1 MFCCIPRIRQSSRE
15 NFEANHRSRSL
26 MILRGRPNRAKTCAA
41 YRAAVCSL
49 EISSRHGMNIDALE
63 QSWSVT
69 VRIESHPLHSGSFVM
84 KSMAT
89 TSNGVASSLVNIGCS
104 GARVGR
110 LFTLFLWHSMQP
122 FTYSATSFRRFGHHP
137 TRSMSCTVL
146 AIPGCPCIGESWCLL
161 ITLRVLEAPP
171 V

>member
-1 MFCCIPRIRQSSRE
+1 MFCCIPRIQQSSRE
-15 NFEANHRSRSL
+15 NFEANRGSRSL
-26 MILRGRPNRAKTCAA
+26 MILRGRLNRAKTCVA
-41 YRAAVCSL
+41 YRAAVCLL

-69 VRIESHPLHSGSFVM
+69 VRIESHPLDSRSFMM

-89 TSNGVASSLVNIGCS
+89 TSNGVASSLANISCS
-104 GARVGR
+104 GARVGQ
-110 LFTLFLWHSMQP
+110 LFTLFLWHSAHP

-146 AIPGCPCIGESWCLL
+146 AIPGCPCTGKSWCRL
-161 ITLRVLEAPP
+161 ITLRVSDAPP